1 MPEITIDDTCRLAY
15 EDTGAGPPLLFVH
28 GWAMSGRVWRY
39 QREALAADHRVIT
52 LDLRGHGASSAPAAG
67 PTIDDFAAD
76 LATLITRLDL
86 DGVTIVAWSMGV
98 SAALRAFP
106 AVRER
111 LAGIVLAGGTPR
123 FTAGDDFPHG
133 LPPEEARGMT
143 LRLRREYGRTMEEFF
158 RGMFAP
164 GEVDAQQYRQIV
176 QDIVKGGHLPEA
188 RVALRSLEALATAD
202 LRPLLAAVDRPT
214 LLIHGTEDRICLP
227 GASHH
232 MAERISGARLELLAG
247 LGHAPFLS
255 RPELFNRL
263 LREFIRSLPK
273 PSASAM
279 TIAPCDPH
287 PPHHHPHSLPE
298 GEGIRGEIDRKKVCS
313 SFHRHSGEY
322 ERHARVQRRV
332 VARLISSLGE
342 IAPPPRSILDIGCGT
357 GMLLRSL
364 AERYPGADLA
374 GIDLAPGMVTA
385 TREALR
391 DRAGVTLVVG
401 DAEQLPF
408 PGNRFDL
415 VVSTSTFQWL
425 EELRTAF
432 AEAYRVLAPGGS
444 FRFALFGAGTLREL
458 KESYRAALAG
468 LGRPAADRT
477 HRFVSPETV
486 AAELAGAG
494 FAGCRVWSEDEV
506 DHHPDVPAL
515 LRDLKKIGAGNAS
528 PDGARSL
535 AERRVMLT
543 MMEIYGKRY
552 GRDGV
557 IPATYEVVYGEG
569 NKQAA

>member
-1 MPEITIDDTCRLAY
+1 MPEILTSDTCRLAY

-39 QREALAADHRVIT
+39 QREALAAEHRVIT
-52 LDLRGHGASSAPAAG
+52 FDLRGHGASTVPDEG

-76 LATLITRLDL
+76 LATLLTRLDL
-86 DGVTIVAWSMGV
+86 HGVTLVAWSMGV
-98 SAALRAFP
+98 SATLRAFP

-111 LAGIVLAGGTPR
+111 LARLVLVGGTPR
-123 FTAGDDFPHG
+123 FTGGDGFPHG
-133 LPPEEARGMT
+133 LPSEEARGMA

-158 RGMFAP
+158 RGMFAT
-164 GEVDAQQYRQIV
+164 GEVGEQQYRQIV
-176 QDIVKGGHLPEA
+176 QDIVKGGTLPDS
-188 RVALRSLEALATAD
+188 RTTLRSLESLATAD
-202 LRPLLAAVDRPT
+202 LRPLLAAVDRPV
-214 LLIHGTEDRICLP
+214 LLIHGSEDRICLP
-227 GASHH
+227 GASRY
-232 MAERISGARLELLAG
+232 MAERIPGARLELLPG

-255 RPELFNRL
+255 RQELFNRL
-263 LREFIRSLPK
+263 LREFIQSLPK

-279 TIAPCDPH
+279 TIALFDPPPH
-287 PPHHHPHSLPE
+287 PHPDPLPE
-298 GEGIRGEIDRKKVCS
+298 GEGVRGGIDRQKVRT
-313 SFHRHSGEY
+313 SFDRHAGDYDSC
-322 ERHARVQRRV
+322 ARVQRRV
-332 VARLISSLGE
+332 VARLTTSLGE
-342 IAPPPRSILDIGCGT
+342 IAPPRSILDIGCGT
-357 GMLLRSL
+357 GLLLRGL
-364 AERYPGADLA
+364 AAQFPAA
-374 GIDLAPGMVTA
+374 TITGIDLAPGMVA
-385 TREALR
+385 TTTELLAGRE
-391 DRAGVTLVVG
+391 GTTVTVG

-408 PGNRFDL
+408 PGGSFDL

-477 HRFVSPETV
+477 HRFVSTGTV
-486 AAELAGAG
+486 AVELAEAG
-494 FAGCRVWSEDEV
+494 FAACRVWSEDEI
-506 DHHPDVPAL
+506 DYHPDVPAL

-528 PDGARSL
+528 PDRARSL

-552 GRDGV
+552 GREGM

-569 NKQAA
+569 NKQVT